1 MKYFGFVISKHFL
14 LSLNLNFKATYLIV
28 QTLYA
33 LVFFHTFILQQGNLK
48 KKNYSIKQQKV
59 VLILINNS

>member
-14 LSLNLNFKATYLIV
+14 LSLDFNLEATYLIV

-33 LVFFHTFILQQGNLK
+33 LVFFHTFVLQQGHLK
-48 KKNYSIKQQKV
+48 KKFD
-59 VLILINNS
+59 